1 MAPDPQQRIALFRQ
15 RLSDDPRSG
24 VFVPLAELLAVSGD
38 VDEAVGVL
46 EEGLARNPGSV
57 PGRVVLGRVLL
68 TAGRS
73 ARGREVLGEV
83 LAADPQNLVARRL
96 LADDCR
102 GRGDWDAAVGHLA
115 GLVADDPGN
124 ERWEKE
130 LAEARGQAAGRAAAQ
145 PPAGFATMTMVDI
158 CIAQGKHERA
168 AEALR
173 GILAVQPD
181 REDARRRLAQVE
193 AALAEAGQ
201 GGGADP
207 EGGAGE
213 GPMHER
219 RRRREAQKAQF
230 AEWIDRIRQDGEGK

>member
-1 MAPDPQQRIALFRQ
+1 MASDPQQRIALFRQ
-15 RLSDDPRSG
+15 RLADDPRSG
-24 VFVPLAELLAVSGD
+24 VFVPLAELLAVGGE

-46 EEGLARNPGSV
+46 EEGLNRNPDSI

-102 GRGDWDAAVGHLA
+102 GRGDWDAAVGHLE
-115 GLVADDPGN
+115 GLVGDDPGN

-130 LAEARGQAAGRAAAQ
+130 LAEARAQVAGRATAQ

-158 CIAQGKHERA
+158 CIAQGYHERA

-173 GILAVQPD
+173 GILAVHPD
-181 REDARRRLAQVE
+181 REDAKQRLVKVE
-193 AALAEAGQ
+193 AALAEADRTE
-201 GGGADP
+201 GAPAAGDADTDP
-207 EGGAGE
+207 LQQ
-213 GPMHER
+213 R
-219 RRRREAQKAQF
+219 RQRRDAQKAQF
-230 AEWIDRIRQDGEGK
+230 AEWIDRLRQDGEGN